1 MAILPANQKV
11 EIMRQPK
18 YEILKD
24 NETDG
29 VSRGFKKGRLGGKGL
44 KSEEGS
50 MMKFSSFV
58 GLLRLSISLLL

>member
-50 MMKFSSFV
+50 MMKF
-58 GLLRLSISLLL
+58 